1 MTRNT
6 ATLRNLIRCN
16 RILSSSVTETLISS
30 PNPTVSYSN
39 SLFSSKKPFFT
50 ATTTAAAAK
59 FQLPQHISIHR
70 CLSSPPSGP
79 SNIVVIDSEEKFSSS
94 FRKVQDET
102 LPAIVYFTAVWCG
115 PCRLLSP
122 IIGQLSEKY
131 PHVTIYKIDID
142 QEELGSK
149 LSELNIHS
157 VVKQLLSQPPPE
169 TLLASAAATT
179 TTSSSHPALPGSP
192 KPLPTSGRH
201 TPASSPLPPPSP
213 LTPAIPLH
221 LQLPHPSL
229 LHLAASLTTHP
240 HLHVSASPALH
251 FYKDGKKAAE
261 VIGAD
266 VQRLKDAME
275 NLYK

>member
-102 LPAIVYFTAVWCG
+102 LPAIFYFTAVWCG

-157 VVKQLLSQPPPE
+157 V
-169 TLLASAAATT
+169 
-179 TTSSSHPALPGSP
+179 
-192 KPLPTSGRH
+192 
-201 TPASSPLPPPSP
+201 
-213 LTPAIPLH
+213 
-221 LQLPHPSL
+221 
-229 LHLAASLTTHP
+229 
-240 HLHVSASPALH
+240 PALH
-251 FYKDGKKAAE
+251 FYKDGKKASE